1 MQTRETT
8 EVTASESPRACP
20 TFAVTENGIVE
31 VHVSEVGMVR
41 QLYGLRTGGA
51 ASGILKSAIDALG
64 HAGAEYR
71 PFIVAIAAELEPQ
84 NAVEA
89 MLVTQMAATHAAMA
103 KLSRLTADAN
113 NWHVRES
120 CERSMT
126 RLSRTYL
133 AQMDALKRY
142 RAKAQHIVRVER
154 VVVEEGG
161 QAIVGTVAHGGR
173 AENENCR

>member
-1 MQTRETT
+1 MPPKETT
-8 EVTASESPRACP
+8 ELLVSESPRACP
-20 TFAVTENGIVE
+20 TFAVNEEGAVE
-31 VHVSEVGMVR
+31 IHVSEAGMVR
-41 QLYGLRTGGA
+41 RLYGLRTGEA

-64 HAGAEYR
+64 HAGAQYR

-84 NAVEA
+84 DAVEA
-89 MLVTQMAATHAAMA
+89 MLATQMAATHAAMA
-103 KLSRLTADAN
+103 KLSRLTVDAE

-142 RAKAQHIVRVER
+142 RAKAQQIVRVER

-161 QAIVGTVAHGGR
+161 QAIVGTVQHGGR
-173 AENENCR
+173 VDNETGR